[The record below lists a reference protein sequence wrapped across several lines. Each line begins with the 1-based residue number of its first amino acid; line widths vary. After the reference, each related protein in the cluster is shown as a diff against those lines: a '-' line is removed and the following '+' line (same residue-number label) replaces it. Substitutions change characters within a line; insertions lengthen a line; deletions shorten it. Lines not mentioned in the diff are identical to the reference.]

1 MKVTQS
7 CLTLQPH
14 GLYSPWNSL
23 GQNTR
28 VGSLS
33 LLQGIFPTQGWN
45 PPLPNCSGFFT
56 SWATRES
63 QVGPLDVT
71 IIYPITGPQGRG
83 EPGLKWLQCGRSL
96 GLEDSLEK
104 GMATHS
110 SILAWIIPWA
120 ENPGRLQSMELQR
133 VGHDW
138 ATNTFTS
145 LLGLLWF
152 ILKNMEILDQIMLP
166 GPTV

>member
-1 MKVTQS
+1 MDYTAHGILWARILEWVAFLFS
-7 CLTLQPH
+7 RGFSQPRDQTPVSRTA
-14 GLYSPWNSL
+14 G
-23 GQNTR
+23 R
-28 VGSLS
+28 
-33 LLQGIFPTQGWN
+33 
-45 PPLPNCSGFFT
+45 FFT

-63 QVGPLDVT
+63 QVWPLDVT

-120 ENPGRLQSMELQR
+120 ENPGRLQSMELLR

-138 ATNTFTS
+138 ATNTFPS

-152 ILKNMEILDQIMLP
+152 ILKNMEILDQFMLP